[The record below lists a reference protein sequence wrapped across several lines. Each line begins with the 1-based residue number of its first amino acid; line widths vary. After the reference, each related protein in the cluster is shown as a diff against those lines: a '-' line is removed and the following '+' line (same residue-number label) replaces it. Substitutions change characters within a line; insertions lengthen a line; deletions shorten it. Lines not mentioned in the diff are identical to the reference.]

1 MNLRR
6 TGVAGAQ
13 IGHRNDRSFH
23 DNFCVLHQR
32 RFLMRIGIL
41 EDDSA
46 QASHLMGPLS
56 AAGHG
61 CSVYAS
67 AARFHYA
74 LVHERFDVLIVGG
87 VLPDTSGLS
96 VLQRL
101 RESHPNVPVL
111 FMSSSDTE
119 EDIVTALRDGA
130 DDCLV
135 KPPRAGEL
143 VARAEALHR
152 RAKRG
157 AMAQVLAVSPYRF
170 DSATGEVRLD
180 DEPITLTSRQ
190 FELAIFLFR
199 QPGQLFSRNHLLE
212 AIWGVDSRVQTRT
225 VDIHISQLRSL
236 LRMTPGSGWRITS
249 LYGQGYR
256 LDRTP
261 VWRAAQEAA

>member
-1 MNLRR
+1 
-6 TGVAGAQ
+6 
-13 IGHRNDRSFH
+13 
-23 DNFCVLHQR
+23 
-32 RFLMRIGIL
+32 MRIGIL
-41 EDDSA
+41 ENDSA
-46 QASHLMGPLS
+46 QVSRLVGPLS
-56 AAGHG
+56 LAGHG

-74 LVHERFDVLIVGG
+74 LVHESFDVLVLGG
-87 VLPDTSGLS
+87 GLPDSSGLS
-96 VLQRL
+96 VLTRI
-101 RESHPNVPVL
+101 RERHPNVPLL
-111 FMSSSDTE
+111 FMSASDAE
-119 EDIVTALRDGA
+119 EDIVTALRGGA

-143 VARAEALHR
+143 VARAEALYR

-157 AMAQVLAVSPYRF
+157 ATEQVLAVSPYRF

-180 DEPITLTSRQ
+180 DEPIALTSRQ
-190 FELAIFLFR
+190 FDLAVFLFR

-212 AIWGVDSRVQTRT
+212 AIWGVDSRIQTRT
-225 VDIHISQLRSL
+225 VDIHISQLRGL

-261 VWRAAQEAA
+261 VWRAAQDAA